1 MLIREKYLA
10 RIRGFYDTNLIKIL
24 VGIRRCGKSVILKQ
38 IVNELKEKKNIDD
51 EHIIFINFELVENKE
66 LLDYMKLNQYVKE
79 KIHDEKIYYLFLDEV
94 QNVNQFEYV
103 VNSLRASLE
112 NLSIF
117 VTGSNSKLLS
127 NELSTILSGRYVSF
141 HIEPLSYQEYISLTQ
156 QNGYDLKVFWDY
168 AKWGGLPYRCNFK
181 NEEEIEE
188 YLYNVYDSIIA
199 RDVVSRISIE
209 DYALF
214 DDILQYIIETIGREF
229 SSGNVIQYLA
239 NNGKQISNETLYKYV
254 DALCKALI
262 IKKVYRYDIAGK
274 TTLKTLSKY
283 YVTDV
288 GIAQIKNNRK
298 EFRSYIILENLVYNE
313 LIYRGYNVYIGKTK
327 NGEVDFLVRKNGETK
342 YIQVTYKMGE
352 NENTLNREFKAFD
365 SIKDSYP
372 RYIIS
377 LDWEDLSKD
386 GIRHIYLLDFLLGK
400 EL

>member
-168 AKWGGLPYRCNFK
+168 ANGVDYRIDAILKTRKKLK
-181 NEEEIEE
+181 NI
-188 YLYNVYDSIIA
+188 
-199 RDVVSRISIE
+199 
-209 DYALF
+209 
-214 DDILQYIIETIGREF
+214 YIMF
-229 SSGNVIQYLA
+229 
-239 NNGKQISNETLYKYV
+239 
-254 DALCKALI
+254 
-262 IKKVYRYDIAGK
+262 
-274 TTLKTLSKY
+274 TTLSLLEMLSAGLVLRITLCLM
-283 YVTDV
+283 
-288 GIAQIKNNRK
+288 IFCN
-298 EFRSYIILENLVYNE
+298 ILLRPLEE
-313 LIYRGYNVYIGKTK
+313 SFHQ
-327 NGEVDFLVRKNGETK
+327 E
-342 YIQVTYKMGE
+342 M
-352 NENTLNREFKAFD
+352 
-365 SIKDSYP
+365 
-372 RYIIS
+372 
-377 LDWEDLSKD
+377 LSN
-386 GIRHIYLLDFLLGK
+386 I
-400 EL
+400 